1 MTANLESLDDL
12 LSKLI
17 RAIPE
22 IKAVVIVT
30 AEGMPIASMTPQEVD
45 DVKVSAMVS
54 ALLSISEQVII
65 DMKKGDFHQLNI
77 KGSEGF
83 ILVLQASPNEV
94 LMVST
99 TSDVRLGLLFLELNQ
114 TIGGI
119 LQNNPIVEK
128 ALEKIL
134 SIFKEKSIK
143 ELSIEK
149 KTLLD
154 IFDDDVLF
162 ISEIDGFPT
171 LKPWLIIY
179 FENNGVETKFQGN
192 SIRFIKHN

>member
-1 MTANLESLDDL
+1 MTANLKSLDDL
-12 LSKLI
+12 FSKLI

-22 IKAVVIVT
+22 IKAVVLVT
-30 AEGMPIASMTPQEVD
+30 AEGMPIASMVPQEVD

-83 ILVLQASPNEV
+83 ILILQASPNEV
-94 LMVST
+94 LMIST

-119 LQNNPIVEK
+119 LENNPIVEK
-128 ALEKIL
+128 ALEDIRSFL
-134 SIFKEKSIK
+134 EEQSIK

-149 KTLLD
+149 ITLLD
-154 IFDDDVLF
+154 IFDDDVLYV
-162 ISEIDGFPT
+162 SEIDGFPT

-179 FENNGVETKFQGN
+179 LENNGIETKVQGDI
-192 SIRFIKHN
+192 IRFIKHN